1 MSEGEVKRAPC
12 NVGVYATITY
22 LAVHTICPHNPE
34 WEAFQAGILKSGT
47 VRAPITGFLS
57 SRS

>member
-1 MSEGEVKRAPC
+1 MWAPLLPTYALTTLSE
-12 NVGVYATITY
+12 
-22 LAVHTICPHNPE
+22 
-34 WEAFQAGILKSGT
+34 EAFQAGILKSGT